1 VKRGRRSS
9 PWLRP
14 FNVPYRCCWW
24 QTQAA
29 NVLTVLEYVGSQKF
43 HVARK
48 KAMGAGIEGTREGIA
63 PPIEAIDSRS
73 GKIRGWWRVKLPEA
87 TSDNISLV
95 KGRALRAQERRVE
108 EVEEILKVRHDGRT
122 YLIRTA
128 CKANLRAL
136 VPTSGYT
143 QLSTAIESSNL
154 SLSWLVD
161 VPSLSPSPPSS
172 RYPLSGKFEDKKKKV
187 SDHGQS
193 LVISSQLDNSLELR
207 SDICTIKSA
216 TLIDRLLQNGIA
228 FEKEI

>member
-1 VKRGRRSS
+1 
-9 PWLRP
+9 
-14 FNVPYRCCWW
+14 
-24 QTQAA
+24 
-29 NVLTVLEYVGSQKF
+29 
-43 HVARK
+43 
-48 KAMGAGIEGTREGIA
+48 MGAGIEGTRESIA
-63 PPIEAIDSRS
+63 PSIGAIDSRS

-128 CKANLRAL
+128 CKANLRAAL

-161 VPSLSPSPPSS
+161 VV
-172 RYPLSGKFEDKKKKV
+172 PLSSPLPLLPVFPSIEGNSRK
-187 SDHGQS
+187 SDAPIMVN
-193 LVISSQLDNSLELR
+193 LRYLELTR
-207 SDICTIKSA
+207 
-216 TLIDRLLQNGIA
+216 
-228 FEKEI
+228 

>member
-1 VKRGRRSS
+1 M
-9 PWLRP
+9 
-14 FNVPYRCCWW
+14 
-24 QTQAA
+24 
-29 NVLTVLEYVGSQKF
+29 TVLGYVGSQKF

-48 KAMGAGIEGTREGIA
+48 KAMGVSIEDTREGIA
-63 PPIEAIDSRS
+63 PPIEAIDSHS

-95 KGRALRAQERRVE
+95 KGRALRAQERRME

-128 CKANLRAL
+128 CKANLRAAL

-161 VPSLSPSPPSS
+161 MPFLSPSPPSS
-172 RYPLSGKFEDKKKKV
+172 RYPLSGKFESKKKKV

-193 LVISSQLDNSLELR
+193 FVISSQLDNSLWNYAPISIR
-207 SDICTIKSA
+207 SKA
-216 TLIDRLLQNGIA
+216 RH
-228 FEKEI
+228 